1 MTPRRT
7 REAPATHAGGAAPL
21 GSPQRATR
29 ASTDEPR
36 QRPPAG
42 ARRCHDAL
50 DAAVAAAD
58 GWSADISDDEA
69 LRGWLALNSGARG
82 SLGH

>member
-1 MTPRRT
+1 MRIV
-7 REAPATHAGGAAPL
+7 AG
-21 GSPQRATR
+21 QFRFMH
-29 ASTDEPR
+29 
-36 QRPPAG
+36 QRP
-42 ARRCHDAL
+42 L
-50 DAAVAAAD
+50 DAAVAAAY

>member
-1 MTPRRT
+1 MPRRPG
-7 REAPATHAGGAAPL
+7 RRGAA
-21 GSPQRATR
+21 AY
-29 ASTDEPR
+29 
-36 QRPPAG
+36 
-42 ARRCHDAL
+42 
-50 DAAVAAAD
+50 

>member
-29 ASTDEPR
+29 VHGRTATT
-36 QRPPAG
+36 PAG

-50 DAAVAAAD
+50 DAAVAAAY